1 MTKVTQPL
9 RDEHHAMHQRI
20 SVIRRVADQVSDV
33 PGPEVATGVE
43 EVYAFL
49 SAELG
54 PHALAEE
61 AVLYPTVAE
70 ALGSVNATATMIAD
84 HVRLRGMTAE
94 LDTLRARLASGEP
107 LPPDDVTAL
116 RRILYGL
123 HALVTVHLMK
133 EEEVYLPILDEYLSP
148 EQARSMYAEM
158 QRVEHEQP
166 AESVA
171 AS

>member
-1 MTKVTQPL
+1 MVKVTQPL
-9 RDEHHAMHQRI
+9 RDEHHAMHQHI
-20 SVIRRVADQVSDV
+20 AVIRRVADQVSDV
-33 PGPEVATGVE
+33 PGPEVAAGVE
-43 EVYAFL
+43 EVHAFL

-54 PHALAEE
+54 PHARAEE

-70 ALGSVNATATMIAD
+70 ALGSVNATATMVAD
-84 HVRLRGMTAE
+84 HVRLRGMTVE
-94 LDTLRARLASGEP
+94 LDGLRRRLATGKP

-148 EQARSMYAEM
+148 EQARTMYAEM
-158 QRVEHEQP
+158 QRVEHERP
-166 AESVA
+166 TEFLTAT
-171 AS
+171 